1 MNIIIIFNFI
11 EFILY
16 SISKSYDS
24 HLLKN
29 AMNENLTEH

>member
-1 MNIIIIFNFI
+1 MKINFI

-24 HLLKN
+24 HLFKN
-29 AMNENLTEH
+29 AMNKNLTVH